1 MKTSESSINNIFAR
15 ILILFTIIVVS
26 VVTITITVQ
35 FYRSTKNNI
44 EINTTQ
50 TVTQANRSIT
60 SFITDVM
67 QIGDT
72 TLDYCT
78 NINLIDKESIDLR
91 LNTILD
97 SRNDIITIN
106 FFNSDGTIIGGTIA
120 NNLRD
125 KNEISQQSWFQN
137 ALKGNGDYYFSR
149 AHVQRL
155 IPLRYPWV
163 ISYSKSFNYID
174 ENGVEQLGIML
185 IDFSYTKLKEIMSY
199 ATIGKTGYAF
209 IIDQDNNIVF
219 HPKQTLINYDQFFE
233 NIDDIKEKIYG
244 KYYSNDSGENKLKVI
259 QTIDYTRWRI
269 VGVAFPNEMLL
280 ESFNSFTIAIIIILA
295 ASIFITILIAK
306 IVSNYITSPIRVLEK
321 QMENIHKE
329 AFSPEIIDRAS
340 LEVKSLSNSFVEM
353 SKRMKTLMEK
363 IIEEQELKRKS
374 ELEALQAKINPHF
387 LYNTL
392 DSVIWMAEQ
401 GDDEGVITLIS
412 ALAKLFRISISKSHE
427 VITLEEELE
436 HCKNYLVIQKMR
448 YVDKFNFEISIEED
462 IKLCQ
467 TIKLITQPIVENS
480 IYHGIKY
487 LMDPGIIKIRAQKM
501 GANKIQIIIE
511 DNGTG
516 MSEEVRKS
524 LLTTD
529 KKQHLKDGN
538 GIGVY
543 NVNMRLKLAYGN
555 EYGLNI
561 ESEIDEGTKVTIT
574 IPHLEQIK
582 QITKSKGL

>member
-1 MKTSESSINNIFAR
+1 MKNKNSSINTIFSR
-15 ILILFTIIVVS
+15 ILILFTIIVVI
-26 VVTITITVQ
+26 VVATTITYQ
-35 FYRSTKNNI
+35 FYKSTKSNI
-44 EINTTQ
+44 EINTSQ
-50 TVTQANRSIT
+50 TVVQANRSIT
-60 SFITDVM
+60 SFISDVM

-78 NINLIDKESIDLR
+78 NIYQYGKDNVELR

-106 FFNSDGTIIGGTIA
+106 FFDMQGNIIVGTTA

-125 KNEISQQSWFQN
+125 KDEIFYQSWFQN

-174 ENGVEQLGIML
+174 KEGQEKVGIML
-185 IDFSYTKLKEIMSY
+185 IDFSYTKLRDIMGY

-209 IIDQDNNIVF
+209 IIDQENNIVF
-219 HPKQTLINYDQFFE
+219 HPKQTLINYDQFSE
-233 NIDDIKEKIYG
+233 NIDDISNEIYG
-244 KYYSNDSGENKLKVI
+244 KYYSNDNGVNKLKVI

-269 VGVAFPNEMLL
+269 VGIAFPNEMLL
-280 ESFNSFTIAIIIILA
+280 ESFNSFAIALMIILA
-295 ASIFITILIAK
+295 FSIFITILIAK
-306 IVSNYITSPIRVLEK
+306 IISNYITSPIRILEK
-321 QMENIHKE
+321 QMESIHKE
-329 AFSPEIIDRAS
+329 TFIPQPIERAS

-353 SKRMKTLMEK
+353 SKRMKALLEK
-363 IIEEQELKRKS
+363 IIEEQELIRKS
-374 ELEALQAKINPHF
+374 ELDALQAKINPHF

-392 DSVIWMAEQ
+392 DSVIWLAEQ
-401 GDDEGVITLIS
+401 GDDEGVITLVT
-412 ALAKLFRISISKSHE
+412 ALSNLFRISISKGHE

-436 HCKNYLVIQKMR
+436 HCRNYLVIQQMR
-448 YVDKFNFEISIEED
+448 YVDKFSFNISIEDD
-462 IKLCQ
+462 IKDCQ

-487 LMDPGIIKIRAQKM
+487 LMDPGIIDIKAKKYET
-501 GANKIQIIIE
+501 NKIQIIIK
-511 DNGTG
+511 DNGNG

-529 KKQHLKDGN
+529 KKKHLTDGN

-543 NVNMRLKLAYGN
+543 NVNMRLKLAFGD

-561 ESEIDEGTKVTIT
+561 ESEIEEGTIVTIT
-574 IPHLEQIK
+574 IPL
-582 QITKSKGL
+582 TK

>member
-1 MKTSESSINNIFAR
+1 MKNKNSSINTIFSR
-15 ILILFTIIVVS
+15 ILILFTIIVVI
-26 VVTITITVQ
+26 VVATTITYQ
-35 FYRSTKNNI
+35 FYKSTKSNI
-44 EINTTQ
+44 EINTSQ
-50 TVTQANRSIT
+50 TVIQANRSIT

-78 NINLIDKESIDLR
+78 NIYQYGKDNVELR

-106 FFNSDGTIIGGTIA
+106 FFDMQGNIIVGTTA

-125 KNEISQQSWFQN
+125 KDEIFYQSWFQN

-174 ENGVEQLGIML
+174 KEGQEKVGIML
-185 IDFSYTKLKEIMSY
+185 IDFSYTKLRDIMGY

-209 IIDQDNNIVF
+209 IIDQENNIVF
-219 HPKQTLINYDQFFE
+219 HPKQTLINYDQFSE
-233 NIDDIKEKIYG
+233 NIDDISNEIYG
-244 KYYSNDSGENKLKVI
+244 KYYSNDNGVNKLKVI

-269 VGVAFPNEMLL
+269 VGIAFPNEMLL
-280 ESFNSFTIAIIIILA
+280 ESFNSFAIALMIILA
-295 ASIFITILIAK
+295 FSILITILIAK
-306 IVSNYITSPIRVLEK
+306 IISNYITSPIRILEK
-321 QMENIHKE
+321 QMESIHKE
-329 AFSPEIIDRAS
+329 TFIPQPIERAS

-353 SKRMKTLMEK
+353 SKRMKALLEK
-363 IIEEQELKRKS
+363 IIEEQELIRKS
-374 ELEALQAKINPHF
+374 ELDALQAKINPHF

-392 DSVIWMAEQ
+392 DSVIWLAEQ
-401 GDDEGVITLIS
+401 GDDEGVITLVT
-412 ALAKLFRISISKSHE
+412 ALSNLFRISISKGHE

-436 HCKNYLVIQKMR
+436 HCRNYLVIQQMR
-448 YVDKFNFEISIEED
+448 YVDKFSFNISIEED
-462 IKLCQ
+462 IKDCQ

-487 LMDPGIIKIRAQKM
+487 LMDPGIIDIEAKKYDT
-501 GANKIQIIIE
+501 NKIQIIIK
-511 DNGTG
+511 DNGNG

-529 KKQHLKDGN
+529 KKKHLTDGN

-543 NVNMRLKLAYGN
+543 NVNMRLKLAFGD

-561 ESEIDEGTKVTIT
+561 ESEIEEGTTVTIT
-574 IPHLEQIK
+574 IPL
-582 QITKSKGL
+582 TK

>member
-1 MKTSESSINNIFAR
+1 MKTKNSSINTIFSR
-15 ILILFTIIVVS
+15 ILILFTIIVVI
-26 VVTITITVQ
+26 VVSTTITYQ
-35 FYRSTKNNI
+35 FYKSTKSNI
-44 EINTTQ
+44 EINTSQ
-50 TVTQANRSIT
+50 TVVQANRSIT
-60 SFITDVM
+60 SFISDVM

-78 NINLIDKESIDLR
+78 NIYQYGKDNVELR

-106 FFNSDGTIIGGTIA
+106 FFDMQGNIIVGTTA

-125 KNEISQQSWFQN
+125 KDEIFYQSWFQN

-163 ISYSKSFNYID
+163 ISYSKSFNYIG
-174 ENGVEQLGIML
+174 ENGEEKVGIML
-185 IDFSYTKLKEIMSY
+185 IDFSYTKLRDIMSY

-209 IIDQDNNIVF
+209 IIDQENNIVF
-219 HPKQTLINYDQFFE
+219 HPKQTLINYDQFSE
-233 NIDDIKEKIYG
+233 NIDDIKNEIYG
-244 KYYSNDSGENKLKVI
+244 KYYSNDNGINKLKVI

-269 VGVAFPNEMLL
+269 VGIAFPNEMLL
-280 ESFNSFTIAIIIILA
+280 ESFNSFAIALIIILA
-295 ASIFITILIAK
+295 FSIFMTILIAK
-306 IVSNYITSPIRVLEK
+306 IISNYITSPIRILEK
-321 QMENIHKE
+321 QMESIHKE
-329 AFSPEIIDRAS
+329 TFIPQPIERAS

-353 SKRMKTLMEK
+353 SKRMKALLEK
-363 IIEEQELKRKS
+363 IIEEQELIRKS
-374 ELEALQAKINPHF
+374 ELDALQAKINPHF

-392 DSVIWMAEQ
+392 DSVIWLAEQ
-401 GDDEGVITLIS
+401 GDDEGVITLVT
-412 ALAKLFRISISKSHE
+412 ALSNLFRISISKGHE

-436 HCKNYLVIQKMR
+436 HCRNYLVIQQMR
-448 YVDKFNFEISIEED
+448 YVDKFSFNISIEDD
-462 IKLCQ
+462 IKDCQ

-487 LMDPGIIKIRAQKM
+487 LMDPGIIDIEAKKYDT
-501 GANKIQIIIE
+501 NKIQIIIK
-511 DNGTG
+511 DNGNG

-529 KKQHLKDGN
+529 KKKHLTDGN

-543 NVNMRLKLAYGN
+543 NVNMRLKLAFGD

-561 ESEIDEGTKVTIT
+561 ESEIEEGTTVTIT
-574 IPHLEQIK
+574 IPL
-582 QITKSKGL
+582 TK